1 MTVSSLSVHVSDV
14 FPESVSQ
21 LQTDPLDPVG
31 RQNNGSPKDAHVLIS
46 KTSDYVTLHGK
57 KGFTGVIKMK
67 ILK

>member
-31 RQNNGSPKDAHVLIS
+31 RQNNGSPKDVL
-46 KTSDYVTLHGK
+46 VPGNW
-57 KGFTGVIKMK
+57 
-67 ILK
+67 ILLYMANWILQM